1 MFRIKIYPDV
11 APWND
16 YTVYFNRPASVI
28 DFLRAEGF
36 EFASY
41 GTFKNPLKG
50 LTATVEELIG
60 RYDFCFTGNVWLN
73 L

>member
-1 MFRIKIYPDV
+1 MFKIKIYPDV

-16 YTVYFNRPASVI
+16 YTVCFTSAYSVI
-28 DFLRAEGF
+28 DYLRAEGF
-36 EFASY
+36 QFASY

-50 LTATVEELIG
+50 LTATVEELLG
-60 RYDFCFTGNVWLN
+60 RYDYIPNNCPFFN